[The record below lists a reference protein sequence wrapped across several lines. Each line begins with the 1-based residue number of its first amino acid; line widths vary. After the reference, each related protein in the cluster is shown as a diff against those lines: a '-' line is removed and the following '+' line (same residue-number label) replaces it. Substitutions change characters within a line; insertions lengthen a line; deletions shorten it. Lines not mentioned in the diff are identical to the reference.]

1 LPSFRASIADAGNY
15 QTISGFLMSLL
26 KKWPHK
32 ADSVTWENVK
42 FVIVDTEG
50 SRIDQV
56 MATIEKNPPLGAKDL
71 KVAA

>member
-1 LPSFRASIADAGNY
+1 
-15 QTISGFLMSLL
+15 MSLL